1 MATSG
6 SVDFNLDM
14 AEITEEA
21 FERCGSEF
29 RTGYDARTARRS
41 LNLLFAEWA
50 NRGLNLWTVEQITQ
64 TLVQYSTTSSVAT
77 YPIGTIT
84 ATVGSSTNLV
94 VGRTITGSTSGTTA
108 EILSK
113 PTSTTLTITV
123 PSGPFTAG
131 ETITSNASDESGVST
146 TITSDPSLSD
156 AQAAVDV
163 LEAVVRRSGSDIGI
177 SRISR
182 GDYLDTPDKTTQG
195 RPSQFYVDRLVTPT
209 ITLWPSPENSTD
221 QLIYYRVRRIED
233 ADAGV
238 NTADI
243 PFRFLPCLTA
253 GLSYYLSMKKA
264 PQLVPT
270 LKAIYEEEFQRA
282 ASEDSER
289 TALRLVPSFSSMS
302 LY

>member
-6 SVDFNLDM
+6 SVNFNLDM

-21 FERCGSEF
+21 FERCGLEF

-50 NRGLNLWTVEQITQ
+50 NRGLNLWTVEQVTQ
-64 TLVQYSTTSSVAT
+64 VLVRYSSTSSVAT

-84 ATVGSSTNLV
+84 ATVGDSTYLV

-108 EILSK
+108 EVLSK
-113 PTSTTLTITV
+113 PTSTTVTITV
-123 PSGPFTAG
+123 PSGAFTAG
-131 ETITSNASDESGVST
+131 EAITSTASDDSGVST
-146 TITSDPSLSD
+146 TISADPDLAD

-163 LEAVVRRSGSDIGI
+163 LEAVIRRSSTDVGI
-177 SRISR
+177 SRVSR
-182 GDYLDTPDKTTQG
+182 GDYLETPNKTSQG
-195 RPSQFYVDRLVTPT
+195 RPSQFYIDRQITPS

-221 QLIYYRVRRIED
+221 QLIYYRIKRIDD

-253 GLSYYLSMKKA
+253 GLAYYMSIKKS
-264 PQLVPT
+264 PQRATL
-270 LKAIYEEEFQRA
+270 LKAIYDEEFQRA

-289 TALRLVPSFSSMS
+289 SALRLVPNYSSGGMR
-302 LY
+302 

>member
-1 MATSG
+1 MTTSG
-6 SVDFNLDM
+6 SVNFNLDM

-21 FERCGSEF
+21 FERCGLEF
-29 RTGYDARTARRS
+29 RTGYDAVTARRS

-64 TLVQYSTTSSVAT
+64 SLVQDSSTSSVAT

-84 ATVGSSTNLV
+84 ATVGASTDLV
-94 VGRTITGSTSGTTA
+94 AGS
-108 EILSK
+108 
-113 PTSTTLTITV
+113 
-123 PSGPFTAG
+123 FTAG
-131 ETITSNASDESGVST
+131 ETITSTSSAGVAVST
-146 TITSDPSLSD
+146 TISADPDLAD
-156 AQAAVDV
+156 AQSSVDV

-177 SRISR
+177 NRIGR

-195 RPSQFYVDRLVTPT
+195 RPSQFFVDRLITPS

-221 QLIYYRVRRIED
+221 ELIYYRVRRIED
-233 ADAGV
+233 ADAGI
-238 NTADI
+238 NTSDI

-253 GLSYYLSMKKA
+253 GLAYYMSMKRS
-264 PQLVPT
+264 PDRLQF

-289 TALRLVPSFSSMS
+289 VALRLVPSFSS
-302 LY
+302 LRI

>member
-195 RPSQFYVDRLVTPT
+195 RPSQFYVDRLITPT

>member
-1 MATSG
+1 MTTSG
-6 SVDFNLDM
+6 SVNFNLDM

-21 FERCGSEF
+21 FERCGLEF
-29 RTGYDARTARRS
+29 RTGYDAVTARRS

-64 TLVQYSTTSSVAT
+64 SLVQDSSTSSVAT

-84 ATVGSSTNLV
+84 ATVGASTDLV
-94 VGRTITGSTSGTTA
+94 AGKVITGSSSGSTA
-108 EILSK
+108 TVITK
-113 PTSTTLTITV
+113 PSSTTITITI
-123 PSGPFTAG
+123 PSGSFTAG
-131 ETITSNASDESGVST
+131 ETITSTSSAGVAVST
-146 TITSDPSLSD
+146 TISADPDLAD
-156 AQAAVDV
+156 AQSSVDV

-177 SRISR
+177 NRIGR

-195 RPSQFYVDRLVTPT
+195 RPSQFFVDRLITPS

-221 QLIYYRVRRIED
+221 ELIYYRVRRIED
-233 ADAGV
+233 ADAGI
-238 NTADI
+238 NTSDI

-253 GLSYYLSMKKA
+253 GLAYYMSMKRS
-264 PQLVPT
+264 PDRLQF

-289 TALRLVPSFSSMS
+289 VALRLVPSFSS
-302 LY
+302 LRI